1 MAIVPLTTP
10 LSEEQVRSLK
20 LGDTVE
26 LTGRLYTGRDA
37 VHHRL
42 HNGVKPPV
50 DLAGH
55 VIYHCGPVMVK
66 EGERWSCRGAGPTT
80 SSREE
85 PYQWEVIR
93 DHRIRGVIGK
103 GGMGAKTLAACKEYG
118 CVYLHAIGGAA
129 QVAAERITRVDGVD
143 WMDLGSPEAIWHL
156 WVEKFPVIVTIDA
169 HGNSLHK
176 DVLAASTTAMQGLR
190 AK

>member
-1 MAIVPLTTP
+1 MAVVQLTTP
-10 LSEEQVRSLK
+10 ITDEQARSLTV
-20 LGDTVE
+20 GDTVE
-26 LTGRLYTGRDA
+26 ISGRLYTGRDA

-42 HNGVKPPV
+42 HNGVKPPM

-55 VIYHCGPVMVK
+55 IIYHCGPVMVQ
-66 EGERWSCRGAGPTT
+66 EQGRWVCKAAGPTT

-103 GGMGAKTLAACKEYG
+103 GGMGAKTLAACQQHG

-129 QVAAERITRVDGVD
+129 QVCAERITRVDGVD

-156 WVEKFPVIVTIDA
+156 WVERFPVIVTMDSR
-169 HGNSLHK
+169 GKSLHQQ
-176 DVLAASTTAMQGLR
+176 VLESSSEALARLKA
-190 AK
+190 